1 MTVDEGQP
9 AVNHHES
16 HLMCNGCYGSVAEI
30 SQIRQCSG
38 CKSVRYCD
46 SECQKS
52 HWKEH
57 KVLCN
62 AIQYL
67 HKNEVE
73 KCKKACSFSTHLTPK
88 QRNQIVNLVGDR
100 CMIDCY
106 IEEEES
112 ETLWDTG
119 SQVCLVSTKWLRDR
133 GIKKDMLSISDILGH
148 YVTVEAVGGK
158 SIPYEGVVKL
168 WIRLNGKRVEVPFLV
183 TNENVESPIIG
194 TNVIKCLVSDSN
206 DQVSMLKSILEK
218 AEKKVDKVVISALLA
233 TLQTVNAKELS
244 SVTVLKSG
252 TVLKAGSKL

>member
-1 MTVDEGQP
+1 
-9 AVNHHES
+9 
-16 HLMCNGCYGSVAEI
+16 
-30 SQIRQCSG
+30 
-38 CKSVRYCD
+38 
-46 SECQKS
+46 
-52 HWKEH
+52 
-57 KVLCN
+57 
-62 AIQYL
+62 
-67 HKNEVE
+67 
-73 KCKKACSFSTHLTPK
+73 
-88 QRNQIVNLVGDR
+88 
-100 CMIDCY
+100 MIDCY

-148 YVTVEAVGGK
+148 DVTVEAVGGK

-252 TVLKAGSKL
+252 TVLKAGSTQTVTCKIKSVVVNERTPVVFEPEVEELLPAGITVHS